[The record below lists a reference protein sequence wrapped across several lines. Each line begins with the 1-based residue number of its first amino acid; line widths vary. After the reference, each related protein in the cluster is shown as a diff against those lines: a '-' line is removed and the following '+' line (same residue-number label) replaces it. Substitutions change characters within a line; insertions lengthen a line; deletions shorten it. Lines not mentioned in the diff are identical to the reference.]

1 MSATSSNTPG
11 MQVMRDRIAARWRL
25 LAPRERI
32 ALQLLLVFAAALA
45 FWFAAWLPTRAA
57 LQQARRHVA
66 AEQQLQAHLRANA
79 PRLIAAAARTGTASA
94 EQLPAL
100 LMVTADKHG
109 LAISGIQQ
117 QADQRTKLALSG
129 APADV
134 VVWLQT
140 LQSIGVSVDE
150 LTLAQQPD
158 ASWSGEV
165 LLLVS
170 RS

>member
-1 MSATSSNTPG
+1 MSTTFSNTFG

-25 LAPRERI
+25 LAPRERT
-32 ALQLLLVFAAALA
+32 ALQLLLVFAAVLA
-45 FWFAAWLPTRAA
+45 FWFAAWVPTREA
-57 LQQARRHVA
+57 LQQARSNVIT
-66 AEQQLQAHLRANA
+66 EQQLQVYLRANA
-79 PRLIAAAARTGTASA
+79 PRLIAVAQRTAMPNA

-100 LMVTADKHG
+100 LTAAADKHG
-109 LAISGIQQ
+109 LAISGVQ
-117 QADQRTKLALSG
+117 QADQRIKLALSG

-134 VVWLQT
+134 MVWLQA
-140 LQSIGVSVDE
+140 LQSMGVSVDE

-158 ASWSGEV
+158 AGWNGEV

>member
-1 MSATSSNTPG
+1 MSTTFSNTFG

-25 LAPRERI
+25 LAPRERT
-32 ALQLLLVFAAALA
+32 ALQLLLVFAAVLA
-45 FWFAAWLPTRAA
+45 FWFAAWSPTREA
-57 LQQARRHVA
+57 LRQARSNVA
-66 AEQQLQAHLRANA
+66 TEQQLQAHLRANA
-79 PRLIAAAARTGTASA
+79 PRLIAAAPRTAA
-94 EQLPAL
+94 PNPEQLPAL
-100 LMVTADKHG
+100 LTAMADKHG
-109 LAISGIQQ
+109 LAISGVQ
-117 QADQRTKLALSG
+117 QADQRIKFALSG
-129 APADV
+129 TPADV
-134 VVWLQT
+134 MLWLHT